1 MLGRSQR
8 EISFWLG
15 APLHSPRALCAWR
28 GRPLY
33 PQSGHS
39 RRTSPCLLCAGS
51 GHPSFIA
58 FRLKSDEALERGEAK
73 TPMITFTRRNLLSV
87 AAGAAA
93 AVTVPF
99 DHPVRAA
106 QDASTTY
113 IVGYIE
119 VAPSSARIA
128 AVSVLRALRD
138 ASRKEAGNS
147 GFEVLQRIGRSQQ
160 FAILE
165 VWSDAKVQ
173 ASHAAAAGTAR
184 LHDKLKPYLAAPIDG
199 RLHTGFAVGQSKG
212 SGAGSVYVLTHVDL
226 IGAKKDE
233 GLAAIKQ
240 LSIDSA
246 QDAGLLR
253 YDVLQQSSRPN
264 HLTLVEVWRG
274 MADLEK
280 HEVAPHTRK
289 FSEVLLPMSGSLYDQ
304 RLYQTIN

>member
-1 MLGRSQR
+1 
-8 EISFWLG
+8 
-15 APLHSPRALCAWR
+15 
-28 GRPLY
+28 
-33 PQSGHS
+33 
-39 RRTSPCLLCAGS
+39 
-51 GHPSFIA
+51 
-58 FRLKSDEALERGEAK
+58 
-73 TPMITFTRRNLLSV
+73 MITFTRPSFGRRCSGRRY
-87 AAGAAA
+87 GAR
-93 AVTVPF
+93 
-99 DHPVRAA
+99 HPVRAA
-106 QDASTTY
+106 QDTSTTY

-165 VWSDAKVQ
+165 VWSDAKAQ